1 MWQDF
6 GEPMVNLSRTV
17 KIEGLPKGLVL
28 EEVIAQ
34 EVDRSV
40 RVLLCED
47 LEGDKEGSQRKL

>member
-1 MWQDF
+1 
-6 GEPMVNLSRTV
+6 MVNLSRTV

-47 LEGDKEGSQRKL
+47 LEGDEEGSQRKL